1 MSIDAGSLQL
11 VFAGRSSGTVIPGS
25 FGISAAQ
32 GNRCAV
38 GGVLV
43 SMRARLDRD
52 FEEFVRARSGSL
64 LRTAMLLVG
73 DATQAQDLLQVA
85 LWRTSRRWA
94 QAADQPDA
102 YVRKVLVNLA
112 HDRRRHASRRVTESP
127 LEDTVP
133 GWGAD
138 QAARVV
144 EHDAL
149 VAALRLLPARQRA
162 TLVLRF
168 WDDLSVEETATAM
181 GCAAGTVKSN
191 TSKGL
196 AGLRGILDRQA
207 KSDVETGTV
216 P

>member
-1 MSIDAGSLQL
+1 
-11 VFAGRSSGTVIPGS
+11 
-25 FGISAAQ
+25 
-32 GNRCAV
+32 
-38 GGVLV
+38 
-43 SMRARLDRD
+43 MRARLDRD

-73 DATQAQDLLQVA
+73 DANGAQDLLQVA

-94 QAADQPDA
+94 HASDHPDA

-112 HDRRRHASRRVTESP
+112 HDGRRRASRRVTESS
-127 LEDTVP
+127 LDDTVP
-133 GWGAD
+133 GSVAD
-138 QAARVV
+138 RAASVV
-144 EHDAL
+144 ERDAL
-149 VAALRLLPARQRA
+149 VAALRRLPARQRA

-168 WDDLSVEETATAM
+168 WDDLSVEETATAL
-181 GCAAGTVKSN
+181 GCATGTVKSN

-196 AGLRGILDRQA
+196 AGLREILDEQA

>member
-1 MSIDAGSLQL
+1 
-11 VFAGRSSGTVIPGS
+11 
-25 FGISAAQ
+25 
-32 GNRCAV
+32 
-38 GGVLV
+38 
-43 SMRARLDRD
+43 MRARLDRD
-52 FEEFVRARSGSL
+52 FEEFVRAGSGPL

-94 QAADQPDA
+94 QASDHPDA

-112 HDRRRHASRRVTESP
+112 HDGRRRASRRVTESA
-127 LEDTVP
+127 LEDTAP
-133 GWGAD
+133 GLVAD
-138 QAARVV
+138 RAASVV
-144 EHDAL
+144 ERDAL
-149 VAALRLLPARQRA
+149 VAALRLLPDRQRA

-168 WDDLSVEETATAM
+168 WDDLSVEETSSAM
-181 GCAAGTVKSN
+181 GCAVGTVKSN

-196 AGLRGILDRQA
+196 AGLRGILERQA